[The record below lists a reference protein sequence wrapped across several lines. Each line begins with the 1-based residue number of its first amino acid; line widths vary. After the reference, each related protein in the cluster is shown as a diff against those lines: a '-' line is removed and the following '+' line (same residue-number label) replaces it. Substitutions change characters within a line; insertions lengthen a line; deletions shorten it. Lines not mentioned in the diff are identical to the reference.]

1 MTMSANGS
9 KAKNTGAASPA
20 ARSLS
25 DLVAEGAFV
34 DPTPVPV
41 PITYTLD
48 DGVEREALI
57 HVKRLSIGDYQS
69 LVTTGDAGRSHVAE
83 VVEAAIRLGAGGKE
97 QIGYKDAYRLHVN
110 LANAMMNAF
119 HEVNSP
125 KKT

>member
-1 MTMSANGS
+1 MTMSANSS

-97 QIGYKDAYRLHVN
+97 QISYKDAYRLHVN